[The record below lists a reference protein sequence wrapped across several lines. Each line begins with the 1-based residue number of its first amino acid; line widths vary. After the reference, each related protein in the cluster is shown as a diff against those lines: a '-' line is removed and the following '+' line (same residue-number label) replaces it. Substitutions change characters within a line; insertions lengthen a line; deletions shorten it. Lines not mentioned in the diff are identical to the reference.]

1 MEMVPEMVIFDY
13 GQTLADEGDYD
24 AVRGNRAVLSMAVK
38 NPRGITAEQLQ
49 EFADEL
55 TKDMEGLFGE
65 EKRGK
70 AGGEFSAV
78 SFDRYLYEDGRKE
91 YVPCKRRLNIYQV
104 RSVLRPLFYR
114 AN

>member
-1 MEMVPEMVIFDY
+1 M
-13 GQTLADEGDYD
+13 
-24 AVRGNRAVLSMAVK
+24 SMAVK

-70 AGGEFSAV
+70 AEGGVFCCFV
-78 SFDRYLYEDGRKE
+78 
-91 YVPCKRRLNIYQV
+91 
-104 RSVLRPLFYR
+104 
-114 AN
+114 

>member
-1 MEMVPEMVIFDY
+1 MLPDMVNLAY
-13 GQTLADEGDYD
+13 GHTLAAEGDYD

-55 TKDMEGLFGE
+55 TGDMEGLFGE

-70 AGGEFSAV
+70 AEGEFSAV
-78 SFDRYLYEDGRKE
+78 SFDRYLY
-91 YVPCKRRLNIYQV
+91 
-104 RSVLRPLFYR
+104 
-114 AN
+114 